1 MSHPSEK
8 LREEVAYLSHRLHW
22 PYETVMSMSH
32 LEREE
37 WVRQTARLDQETQ
50 RPAAG
55 GETLTDLGALVAATR
70 RR

>member
-1 MSHPSEK
+1 
-8 LREEVAYLSHRLHW
+8 
-22 PYETVMSMSH
+22 MSMSH

-50 RPAAG
+50 RPAPG